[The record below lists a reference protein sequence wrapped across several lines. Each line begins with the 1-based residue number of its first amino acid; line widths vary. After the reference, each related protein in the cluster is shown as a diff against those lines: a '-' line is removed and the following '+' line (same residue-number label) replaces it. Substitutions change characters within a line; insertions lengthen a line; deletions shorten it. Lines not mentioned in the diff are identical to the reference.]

1 MVRHI
6 AAAMEHAVNRQWR
19 IARRPEGLA
28 KVTDFEW
35 TESPVPRPGPDQAL
49 VRNKLLS
56 LDPTNRSWMSERDT
70 YLPPLKLGEVMR
82 GICVAT
88 VVESNNQTF
97 RVGMPLYGVFGWQ
110 DYAIVGPEDLVAPLP
125 EDPEIPLT
133 IHLGLFGHVGMTA
146 YFGLV
151 DVAKP
156 KPGETLVVSGAAG
169 AVGSLAGQLG
179 KIWGCRVVGIAGTRE
194 KCQWLTKELGF
205 DAAVNYREEPQLV
218 EALAQHCPHGIDV
231 YFDNVGGEPLEAALD
246 LINVGARLV
255 LYGMISVYNESGRD
269 GHAPAGPRNLLQVIF
284 KRARMQGFLVLDYWN
299 RASEAIEALAG
310 LHQSGRLKYR
320 VHVIEGLENAPT
332 AMNMLFDG
340 SNQGKLV
347 VRI

>member
-1 MVRHI
+1 
-6 AAAMEHAVNRQWR
+6 MEHAVNRQWR

-28 KVTDFEW
+28 RVTDFEW
-35 TESPVPRPGPDQAL
+35 TESPVPRPGTDQAL
-49 VRNKLLS
+49 VRNRLLS
-56 LDPTNRSWMSERDT
+56 LDPTNRSWMSERET
-70 YLPPLKLGEVMR
+70 YLPPLNLGDVMR
-82 GICVAT
+82 GIAVAT
-88 VVESNNQTF
+88 VVESNNPAF
-97 RVGMPLYGVFGWQ
+97 RVGMPVYGVFGWQ
-110 DYAIVGPEDLVAPLP
+110 DYAIVGPHDRVAPLP

-169 AVGSLAGQLG
+169 AVGSLVGQLA
-179 KIWGCRVVGIAGTRE
+179 KELGCRVVGIAGTRE

-205 DAAVNYREEPQLV
+205 DAAVNYREERQLAD
-218 EALAQHCPHGIDV
+218 ALAQHCPHGIDV
-231 YFDNVGGEPLEAALD
+231 YFDNVGGKALEAALD
-246 LINVGARLV
+246 LINVGARLA
-255 LYGMISVYNESGRD
+255 LCGMISGYNESGRD
-269 GHAPAGPRNLLQVIF
+269 GYAAAGPRNLFQIII
-284 KRARMQGFLVLDYWN
+284 KRARMEGFLVLDYWN
-299 RASEAIEALAG
+299 RAGEAIEALAR
-310 LHQSGRLKYR
+310 LHQAGRLKYR
-320 VHVIEGLENAPT
+320 VHVVEGLENAPT